1 MNIIHSC
8 KDEIRKELHMNMRPV
23 PCPPGASSS
32 GTCGTGSGIEVKAS
46 DLHSAGC
53 SRCQEDP
60 SGKRLGRRS
69 AGLLPRRRSLRPVH
83 HPRLLPQKSEAVPQI
98 PRFTDGLRPNRFDDA
113 P

>member
-1 MNIIHSC
+1 
-8 KDEIRKELHMNMRPV
+8 MNMRPV

-53 SRCQEDP
+53 NRGQAGS
-60 SGKRLGRRS
+60 SGKHMGSRA
-69 AGLLPRRRSLRPVH
+69 AGLLYRRRSVRAAD

-98 PRFTDGLRPNRFDDA
+98 LRFTDGLRPNRFDDA